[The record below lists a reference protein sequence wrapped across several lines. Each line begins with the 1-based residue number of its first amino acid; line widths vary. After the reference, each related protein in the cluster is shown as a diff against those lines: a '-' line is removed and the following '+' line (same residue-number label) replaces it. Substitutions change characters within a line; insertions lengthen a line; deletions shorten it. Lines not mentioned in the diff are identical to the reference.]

1 MKAIGIVRE
10 IDKLGRVVI
19 PKEVRKTQG
28 WEEGQPMEMFMDGD
42 ALILKAY
49 RKDSERSEIKEQ
61 LNKLLESNSSEVRTI
76 AKNAIEFIERG

>member
-61 LNKLLESNSSEVRTI
+61 LNKLLESNNSEVRTI